1 MATNTL
7 IQKLYASDES
17 GVGEDSGSQSN
28 RRQVETF
35 IAKAAIA
42 LGAPVGFDF
51 TGPPSSGVLVG
62 KVIETNTGAAATV
75 SCVGVAL
82 NAAAAGE
89 RVDVCISGVCEAR
102 LAASLSAGDRLK
114 ATNAN
119 HFAEYTNSETVP
131 CIAYSVDGNA
141 GSAGDMST
149 VVVIKQF

>member
-7 IQKLYASDES
+7 IQKLYGADES

-35 IAKAAIA
+35 IAKTAIA

-51 TGPPSSGVLVG
+51 AGPPSAGELIG
-62 KVIETNTGAAATV
+62 KVVETNTGTAATV
-75 SCVGVAL
+75 SCIGVAL
-82 NAAAAGE
+82 NAAAAGA
-89 RVDVCISGVCEAR
+89 RVDVCLSGVCEAR
-102 LAASLSAGDRLK
+102 LANATLVGHRLK

-119 HFAEYTNSETVP
+119 YFDNYTAGDTVP
-131 CIAYSVDGNA
+131 VIAYAVDDQPGANGNMA
-141 GSAGDMST
+141 T